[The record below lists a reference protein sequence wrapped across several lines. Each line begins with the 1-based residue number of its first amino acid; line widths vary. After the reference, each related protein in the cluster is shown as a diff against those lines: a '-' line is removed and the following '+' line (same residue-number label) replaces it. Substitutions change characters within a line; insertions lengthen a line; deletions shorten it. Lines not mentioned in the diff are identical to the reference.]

1 MNGVPARLHS
11 RRHGFQH
18 LEAQQRGLCLWHRR
32 LVRSPC
38 ARGREPTKA
47 KCWVSQAACMCRC
60 DAAEKRHKARKPA
73 GRAHGLVRMRCIRR
87 CCRRYE
93 RAGFSPDIS
102 RRTDGRHSLTRP
114 TRRNVMSSALFR
126 RTNIHTY
133 IHTSKYL
140 RGPYVH
146 TCTEYHHVTPYMY
159 VLGPRLPPP
168 QQELVSRPKGDM
180 TSDGD
185 HCFSLL
191 SSTSTAL
198 YVLVLTHSSQS
209 IPSKLCSISCTVS
222 AEKEDRVPNASGRPQ
237 HNTMVQV
244 QGHSTRLIPWPQKQ
258 LEATKHS
265 GAQSTCASGGKR

>member
-1 MNGVPARLHS
+1 MNGVPAGLHS
-11 RRHGFQH
+11 RRHGFQR

-47 KCWVSQAACMCRC
+47 KCWASQAACMCRC
-60 DAAEKRHKARKPA
+60 DAAEKRQRHKARKPA
-73 GRAHGLVRMRCIRR
+73 GRAHGFVRMRCIHTYIHR

-93 RAGFSPDIS
+93 RAGFSHFED
-102 RRTDGRHSLTRP
+102 DGWASFTHSANSGNCHVHDFAEP
-114 TRRNVMSSALFR
+114 
-126 RTNIHTY
+126 TY

-140 RGPYVH
+140 RGPYV
-146 TCTEYHHVTPYMY
+146 CMYMYHHVTPYMY

-168 QQELVSRPKGDM
+168 QQERVSRPKGDM

-185 HCFSLL
+185 HCFSLP
-191 SSTSTAL
+191 SSTSTTM
-198 YVLVLTHSSQS
+198 YVLVLTHSSQL

-222 AEKEDRVPNASGRPQ
+222 AEKEDQVPNASGRPQ
-237 HNTMVQV
+237 HNTVVQV
-244 QGHSTRLIPWPQKQ
+244 QGHSTRLIPRPQKQ

-265 GAQSTCASGGKR
+265 GEQSTCASGGKR